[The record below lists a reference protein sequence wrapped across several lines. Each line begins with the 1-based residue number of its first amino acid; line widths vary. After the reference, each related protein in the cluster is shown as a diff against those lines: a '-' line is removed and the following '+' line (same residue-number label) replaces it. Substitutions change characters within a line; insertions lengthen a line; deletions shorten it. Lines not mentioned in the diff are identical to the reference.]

1 MPRQYVRYVLCDRT
15 HHDTTIHD
23 CGPLHAVGIL
33 HPSLNA
39 ALKSESE
46 YLDGNPQAFIA
57 KVTYERV
64 LTQPER
70 RRPREL
76 SR

>member
-15 HHDTTIHD
+15 HPDLTIVD
-23 CGPLHAVGIL
+23 GGPLHAVGIL
-33 HPSLNA
+33 HPTLNA
-39 ALKSESE
+39 ALKAEAD
-46 YLDGNPQAFIA
+46 YLDGNPQSFIA

-64 LTQPER
+64 LAQSK
-70 RRPREL
+70 RRPSREL